1 MIGGLRQIGRVA
13 IACIVLLA
21 GADGFAQD
29 PPSTELVKVMQLLA
43 QVKSSEARFVEQKS
57 IASLTRPLTLSGRL
71 SYVRGGRVERYVQ
84 APYEERLVVD
94 GDTLV
99 VENISRGEILTVAL
113 RSHPGAWAFVEGL
126 RATLG
131 GDLATLERYYRTGFS
146 GNVDAWTLELVPR
159 DEQMARQVQS
169 MRFRGRRAAITA
181 IQVDEAGGNRSLM
194 TITREV
200 P

>member
-1 MIGGLRQIGRVA
+1 MISGLCQCGRVA
-13 IACIVLLA
+13 IACTVLLA
-21 GADGFAQD
+21 YGAGFAQV
-29 PPSTELVKVMQLLA
+29 PPSTELVRVMQLLA
-43 QVKSSEARFVEQKS
+43 QVKSSDARFVEQKN

-71 SYVRGGRVERYVQ
+71 SYVRGGRVERTVQ

-131 GDLATLERYYRTGFS
+131 GDLATLERYYRTSFS

-194 TITREV
+194 TITPEA

>member
-1 MIGGLRQIGRVA
+1 MISGPWQCGRFA
-13 IACIVLLA
+13 IACTVLLA
-21 GADGFAQD
+21 CAAGFAQD
-29 PPSTELVKVMQLLA
+29 PPSTEFVRVMQLLA
-43 QVKSSEARFVEQKS
+43 QVKSSEARFVEQKN

-113 RSHPGAWAFVEGL
+113 SSHPGAWAFVEGL

-131 GDLATLERYYRTGFS
+131 GDLGTLERYYRLSFS
-146 GNVDAWTLELVPR
+146 GNVDAWTLELIPR

-169 MRFRGRRAAITA
+169 IRLRGRRAVITA
-181 IQVDEAGGNRSLM
+181 IQVDEPGGNRSLM
-194 TITREV
+194 TIT
-200 P
+200 PAAP

>member
-1 MIGGLRQIGRVA
+1 MIRGLRQFGKGVITC
-13 IACIVLLA
+13 IALLLCGA
-21 GADGFAQD
+21 GIAQEA
-29 PPSTELVKVMQLLA
+29 PSSEFVKVMQLLA
-43 QVKSSEARFVEQKS
+43 QVKKSDAHFVERKD
-57 IASLTRPLTLSGRL
+57 IASLTKPLMLSGRL

-131 GDLATLERYYRTGFS
+131 GDLATLERYYRPKFS

-169 MRFRGRRAAITA
+169 IRFRGRRAAITA
-181 IQVDEAGGNRSLM
+181 IQVDEAGGDRSLM
-194 TITREV
+194 TITPEV